1 MARPRLKIQRW
12 REIVRRDSQ
21 IFFILHLRFQSK
33 LFWLSTDFL
42 SIYSEYY
49 GTSISAKP
57 GVMTELNA
65 ERALD
70 LLNRSGNIPNFDVEI
85 WNEERFQELRE
96 YSPLTNADAEISLW
110 AEGLTWEERLI
121 AIDGKVRNPSWRT
134 PSDPFKF
141 TILSKRI
148 FADQEFPPRT
158 VDEVKWPNA
167 RSSAIGQP
175 YPVIYGFRSVVRSLC
190 VDVPN
195 KKELISDHAC
205 YSSPSRI
212 YLKGYDD
219 ISRQEVFYSDGS
231 SLSVFET
238 SGSTWSTAGGIIS
251 FTSIV
256 DQVGLAFILDVDSE
270 RIKSYNQVV
279 RARFRFSVEPGTK
292 SWVGFLVRY
301 KDANN
306 YYEITIRRNRNVGT
320 AYVRFRVRQ
329 GGAYT
334 TTIEQGIG
342 TIGLNVWFELSVKVS
357 GNDFLIFLD
366 GALILEAKDPAFPAA
381 GDTAIFVEHDTNS
394 PFNAQAQVDWLRF
407 PVQTPTYSME
417 SDGEGNSVY
426 VATFPDDLGDETEVW
441 FEVSGKKDSSGALI
455 ENPIG
460 VWQDILE
467 DYSEIGDVDEIGF
480 ERGKTSLDGWK
491 FSGTFQGSGSTGGTA
506 FQTVESRFARQLPAI
521 PSWIENVP
529 TVEIVDF
536 DKESVTLYLREN
548 SNLIRI
554 DGEISETEVERVVN
568 VFTLK
573 YAYDPID
580 GRFTKVVKRDSSN
593 SSRCANSE
601 ARYGRRELAPVESY
615 DIKDDATAALAIDRM
630 VRTSTEVGRRFRA
643 IATRESSYV
652 EVNDLVLVTDSVQ
665 EWDDL
670 RCLVE
675 GVSMAD
681 DSVALNLFAIP
692 D

>member
-195 KKELISDHAC
+195 KKELISDYAC

-256 DQVGLAFILDVDSE
+256 DQVGLALSSTSTQKGSSRTTKWLGRGSASPSSREPNHGSDSSLDIRTPTIITRSRSGGTGTSE
-270 RIKSYNQVV
+270 RLTLDFGSDK
-279 RARFRFSVEPGTK
+279 AEH
-292 SWVGFLVRY
+292 
-301 KDANN
+301 
-306 YYEITIRRNRNVGT
+306 IRPR
-320 AYVRFRVRQ
+320 
-329 GGAYT
+329 
-334 TTIEQGIG
+334 
-342 TIGLNVWFELSVKVS
+342 
-357 GNDFLIFLD
+357 
-366 GALILEAKDPAFPAA
+366 
-381 GDTAIFVEHDTNS
+381 
-394 PFNAQAQVDWLRF
+394 
-407 PVQTPTYSME
+407 
-417 SDGEGNSVY
+417 
-426 VATFPDDLGDETEVW
+426 
-441 FEVSGKKDSSGALI
+441 SS
-455 ENPIG
+455 
-460 VWQDILE
+460 
-467 DYSEIGDVDEIGF
+467 
-480 ERGKTSLDGWK
+480 R
-491 FSGTFQGSGSTGGTA
+491 GSGLSG
-506 FQTVESRFARQLPAI
+506 
-521 PSWIENVP
+521 
-529 TVEIVDF
+529 
-536 DKESVTLYLREN
+536 
-548 SNLIRI
+548 
-554 DGEISETEVERVVN
+554 
-568 VFTLK
+568 
-573 YAYDPID
+573 
-580 GRFTKVVKRDSSN
+580 
-593 SSRCANSE
+593 
-601 ARYGRRELAPVESY
+601 
-615 DIKDDATAALAIDRM
+615 
-630 VRTSTEVGRRFRA
+630 
-643 IATRESSYV
+643 
-652 EVNDLVLVTDSVQ
+652 
-665 EWDDL
+665 
-670 RCLVE
+670 
-675 GVSMAD
+675 
-681 DSVALNLFAIP
+681 
-692 D
+692 